1 MCSHPDFLDNSYSIW
16 QELVNIFFDV
26 SFRINYGKLKYLYL
40 YTEIIPKYMLSSI
53 ISRVTT
59 TSIKGN
65 SHDIETS
72 SSNVEID
79 NSSQDGDKPPPE
91 IKSGQHNNTDGF
103 HNKCESLDEGTFAFM
118 CWMNSENKKSISSD
132 NPIVLLKFVNDKHT
146 ILYDTDLHS
155 EVDVQ
160 INEGVPYCKYCKLD
174 DCSHVGFAVC
184 VEELYGHRR
193 GRGKEQTIDD
203 IT

>member
-1 MCSHPDFLDNSYSIW
+1 
-16 QELVNIFFDV
+16 
-26 SFRINYGKLKYLYL
+26 
-40 YTEIIPKYMLSSI
+40 MLSNI
-53 ISRVTT
+53 ISGVELTT
-59 TSIKGN
+59 PAR
-65 SHDIETS
+65 TS
-72 SSNVEID
+72 SSNIEVSSN
-79 NSSQDGDKPPPE
+79 NSNNDISNEKNLDEPPPQD
-91 IKSGQHNNTDGF
+91 SWGQNNDNNNGNNNNKHGF

-160 INEGVPYCKYCKLD
+160 INEGVPYCRYCKLD

-193 GRGKEQTIDD
+193 GRGKEETIDD

>member
-1 MCSHPDFLDNSYSIW
+1 
-16 QELVNIFFDV
+16 
-26 SFRINYGKLKYLYL
+26 
-40 YTEIIPKYMLSSI
+40 MLSSI

-59 TSIKGN
+59 TSVKTN
-65 SHDIETS
+65 SRDIEETS
-72 SSNVEID
+72 SNSGDMDNNSNNNVDE
-79 NSSQDGDKPPPE
+79 PPPD
-91 IKSGQHNNTDGF
+91 ISSGQHNSNNNKHGF

-118 CWMNSENKKSISSD
+118 HWMNSENKKSITSD

-193 GRGKEQTIDD
+193 GRGKEETIDD
-203 IT
+203 LISEN

>member
-1 MCSHPDFLDNSYSIW
+1 
-16 QELVNIFFDV
+16 
-26 SFRINYGKLKYLYL
+26 
-40 YTEIIPKYMLSSI
+40 MLSNI
-53 ISRVTT
+53 ISGVELTT
-59 TSIKGN
+59 PAR
-65 SHDIETS
+65 TS
-72 SSNVEID
+72 SNNIEVSNNNSNSDISNEKNLDEPPTQDSWVQNND
-79 NSSQDGDKPPPE
+79 N
-91 IKSGQHNNTDGF
+91 NNGNNNNKHGF

-155 EVDVQ
+155 EVDVE
-160 INEGVPYCKYCKLD
+160 INEGVPYCRYCKLD

-184 VEELYGHRR
+184 IEELYGHRR
-193 GRGKEQTIDD
+193 GRGKEETIDD

>member
-1 MCSHPDFLDNSYSIW
+1 
-16 QELVNIFFDV
+16 
-26 SFRINYGKLKYLYL
+26 
-40 YTEIIPKYMLSSI
+40 MLSST

-59 TSIKGN
+59 TSVKTN
-65 SHDIETS
+65 SCDIERSTNS
-72 SSNVEID
+72 GDID
-79 NSSQDGDKPPPE
+79 NNSNDNGDEPPPDS
-91 IKSGQHNNTDGF
+91 SGRQHNNGNNNNKHGF

-118 CWMNSENKKSISSD
+118 CWMNSENKKSITSD

-160 INEGVPYCKYCKLD
+160 IDKGVPYCKYCKLD

-193 GRGKEQTIDD
+193 GRGKEETVDD
-203 IT
+203 IVSED

>member
-1 MCSHPDFLDNSYSIW
+1 
-16 QELVNIFFDV
+16 
-26 SFRINYGKLKYLYL
+26 
-40 YTEIIPKYMLSSI
+40 MLSNI
-53 ISRVTT
+53 ISRMTATTNART
-59 TSIKGN
+59 TSHN
-65 SHDIETS
+65 IEV
-72 SSNVEID
+72 SSNNSNSDISNEKNLD
-79 NSSQDGDKPPPE
+79 EPPPQDSWGQNNDNNNNSS
-91 IKSGQHNNTDGF
+91 NNNKHRF

-118 CWMNSENKKSISSD
+118 CWMNSENKKSISSE

-160 INEGVPYCKYCKLD
+160 INEGVPYCRYCKLD

-193 GRGKEQTIDD
+193 GRGEKEETIDD
-203 IT
+203 IIPEN

>member
-1 MCSHPDFLDNSYSIW
+1 
-16 QELVNIFFDV
+16 
-26 SFRINYGKLKYLYL
+26 
-40 YTEIIPKYMLSSI
+40 MLSNI
-53 ISRVTT
+53 ISGVELTT
-59 TSIKGN
+59 PAR
-65 SHDIETS
+65 TS
-72 SSNVEID
+72 SNNIEASSNNSNSDISNEKNLD
-79 NSSQDGDKPPPE
+79 EPPPQDSWGQNNDNNNNSS
-91 IKSGQHNNTDGF
+91 NNNKHRF

-118 CWMNSENKKSISSD
+118 CWMNSDNKKSITSD

-160 INEGVPYCKYCKLD
+160 INEGVPYCRYCKLD

-193 GRGKEQTIDD
+193 GRGKEETIDD

>member
-1 MCSHPDFLDNSYSIW
+1 
-16 QELVNIFFDV
+16 
-26 SFRINYGKLKYLYL
+26 
-40 YTEIIPKYMLSSI
+40 MLSNI
-53 ISRVTT
+53 ISGVELTT
-59 TSIKGN
+59 PAR
-65 SHDIETS
+65 TS
-72 SSNVEID
+72 SNNIEVSSNNSNSDISNEKNLD
-79 NSSQDGDKPPPE
+79 EPPPQDSRGQNNDNNNNSS
-91 IKSGQHNNTDGF
+91 NNNKHRF

-118 CWMNSENKKSISSD
+118 CWMNSENKKSISSE

-160 INEGVPYCKYCKLD
+160 INEGVPYCRYCKLD

-193 GRGKEQTIDD
+193 GRGKEETIDD